1 MTSATLPAENHAA
14 REIEYMNSNL
24 PRQKILIVDDM
35 PTNIKVLGD
44 ALKRE
49 YTVLFATSGDKA
61 LTIAFSPHPPDL
73 ILLDIMMPDMD
84 GYEVCRR
91 LKSDKQ
97 TWDIPGIFI
106 SSKSEEEHE
115 TLGLEFGAVD
125 YIRKPFSLPIARARV
140 KTHLELKRHRDF
152 LGWMRMKRTSEIREM
167 EAEYARSFLRD
178 NNQN

>member
-1 MTSATLPAENHAA
+1 
-14 REIEYMNSNL
+14 MNTNM

-35 PTNIKVLGD
+35 PANIKVLGD
-44 ALKRE
+44 ALKSD

-61 LTIAFSPHPPDL
+61 LTIANSSYPPDL

-97 TWDIPGIFI
+97 TWDIPIIFI
-106 SSKSEEEHE
+106 TSKSEEEHE
-115 TLGLEFGAVD
+115 TLGLEIGAVD
-125 YIRKPFSLPIARARV
+125 YIKKPFSLPIARARV

-152 LGWMRMKRTSEIREM
+152 LEWMLVKRTSEIREM
-167 EAEYARSFLRD
+167 EAEYARLYLRD
-178 NNQN
+178 NNQD

>member
-1 MTSATLPAENHAA
+1 
-14 REIEYMNSNL
+14 MNANM

-35 PTNIKVLGD
+35 PANIKVLGD
-44 ALKRE
+44 ALKSD

-61 LTIAFSPHPPDL
+61 LRIAFSSYPPDL

-91 LKSDKQ
+91 IKSDRQ
-97 TWDIPGIFI
+97 TWDIPIIFI
-106 SSKSEEEHE
+106 TSKGEEEHE
-115 TLGLEFGAVD
+115 TLGLEIGAVD
-125 YIRKPFSLPIARARV
+125 YIKKPFSLPIARARV

-152 LGWMRMKRTSEIREM
+152 LEWMLMKRTSEIREM
-167 EAEYARSFLRD
+167 EAEYARLFLRD

>member
-1 MTSATLPAENHAA
+1 
-14 REIEYMNSNL
+14 MNANM

-44 ALKRE
+44 ALKNDF
-49 YTVLFATSGDKA
+49 TVLFATGGDKA
-61 LTIAFSPHPPDL
+61 LSIAFSPHPPDL

-97 TWDIPGIFI
+97 TWDIPVIFI
-106 SSKSEEEHE
+106 TSKNEEEHE
-115 TLGLEFGAVD
+115 TLGLEIGAVD
-125 YIRKPFSLPIARARV
+125 YIKKPFSLPIARARV

-152 LGWMRMKRTSEIREM
+152 LEWMLMKRTSEMREM
-167 EAEYARSFLRD
+167 EAEYARLFFRE